1 MQKTHRVTARAVTAG
16 LIAAVALATLSFST
30 VVHSMSI
37 GHSRLLSPVG
47 QPLRIQTPLQGV
59 SAQDAQSLSVAVA
72 PATAWNDAGLVP
84 PVDLSSLQ
92 VAVFDGVRPGSKI
105 VTVSSAQPLS
115 SGIAD
120 LLLVVRSA
128 SGQVQ
133 HQVSVLAPAD
143 LQVAAAATVQVN
155 RSLGAAGMGAVPAKT
170 ATDAVPSGAGAG
182 QAIQVRK
189 GDTLF
194 SLARRHAVPGV
205 SLYQWMVAVQ
215 AANPSAFIQDNVNL
229 LKAGATLVVPDPSAL
244 VALSDAQA
252 RRVFQ
257 QHAHAFADYRQRM
270 ASRTG
275 APLQPTQAGRGT
287 VSTST
292 RGPVEPSGGSGADKV
307 VLSSGASSNGA
318 SADDALA
325 LQKNTQ
331 DAQSR
336 VAILEDTVK
345 NLNEALQQQGAVASG
360 VAAEGVQALAQAVDK
375 AVEAVSGAGE
385 GAPAATDGGAAAP
398 PSGGTRSDATGR
410 ATEAVSSSGT
420 LVPSTV
426 ASQEAAPG
434 KSLVGPE
441 SSVPGL
447 VVPSSAPEL
456 VLPPPESTLP
466 SLAAPGVASSP
477 SAGSESSVPAQSSK
491 SLSFVSWFQDNLW
504 VVLAGIF
511 ALVVIIVVWLLRR
524 AGSGPAA
531 SGGITED
538 MVRERLQGINLDLDE
553 PPQGGSNTPR

>member
-1 MQKTHRVTARAVTAG
+1 MQKSHRVTARAVTAG
-16 LIAAVALATLSFST
+16 LIAGVALAALSFST

-72 PATAWNDAGLVP
+72 PAKAWNEAGLVP

-120 LLLVVRSA
+120 LLLVVRSS

-155 RSLGAAGMGAVPAKT
+155 QSLGAAGMGAVPAKT
-170 ATDAVPSGAGAG
+170 VTDAVPSGAGAG

-275 APLQPTQAGRGT
+275 ASLQPTQAGRGT

-292 RGPVEPSGGSGADKV
+292 SGPVEQSGGSGADKV
-307 VLSSGASSNGA
+307 VLSSGLSSNGA

-325 LQKNTQ
+325 LQKNTH

-336 VAILEDTVK
+336 VATLEDNVK
-345 NLNEALQQQGAVASG
+345 NLSEALQQQGIAASEVAS
-360 VAAEGVQALAQAVDK
+360 EGIEALADVVDK
-375 AVEAVSGAGE
+375 AVDAVSEAAESGSGKVTAAGVSN
-385 GAPAATDGGAAAP
+385 T
-398 PSGGTRSDATGR
+398 T
-410 ATEAVSSSGT
+410 AVSSGEA
-420 LVPSTV
+420 STATTAASSPAAGSV
-426 ASQEAAPG
+426 ASSADTGTALPGASLPSAAATRPATTPGSGLSSPASSSASSPPEAASPDASSSFSSG
-434 KSLVGPE
+434 SV
-441 SSVPGL
+441 SSVPD
-447 VVPSSAPEL
+447 P
-456 VLPPPESTLP
+456 
-466 SLAAPGVASSP
+466 
-477 SAGSESSVPAQSSK
+477 SSK
-491 SLSFVSWFQDNLW
+491 SLSFVSWFQDHLW
-504 VVLAGIF
+504 AVLAGIF
-511 ALVVIIVVWLLRR
+511 ALVVMIVVWLLRR
-524 AGSGPAA
+524 AGAEPAA